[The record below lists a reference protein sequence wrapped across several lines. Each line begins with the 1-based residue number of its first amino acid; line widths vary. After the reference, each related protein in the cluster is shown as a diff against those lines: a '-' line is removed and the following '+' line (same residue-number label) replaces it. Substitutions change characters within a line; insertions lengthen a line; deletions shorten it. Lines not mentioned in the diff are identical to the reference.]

1 MKMKGYWLIYLLN
14 VCNLLI
20 YEVFFYKK
28 VLMRKE
34 KEDVFRILQ
43 IGKESKF
50 RTRHTL
56 AVMNFY
62 FNFMQCLD
70 FLLLN
75 QLNLLHKLNLHCSD
89 KKSVS

>member
-20 YEVFFYKK
+20 YEVFFFKK

-56 AVMNFY
+56 
-62 FNFMQCLD
+62 
-70 FLLLN
+70 
-75 QLNLLHKLNLHCSD
+75 
-89 KKSVS
+89 

>member
-1 MKMKGYWLIYLLN
+1 MKMKVYWLIYLLN

-20 YEVFFYKK
+20 YEVFFNKK

-56 AVMNFY
+56 
-62 FNFMQCLD
+62 
-70 FLLLN
+70 
-75 QLNLLHKLNLHCSD
+75 
-89 KKSVS
+89 

>member
-50 RTRHTL
+50 ITRHTL
-56 AVMNFY
+56 
-62 FNFMQCLD
+62 
-70 FLLLN
+70 
-75 QLNLLHKLNLHCSD
+75 
-89 KKSVS
+89 

>member
-14 VCNLLI
+14 VCNFLI

-43 IGKESKF
+43 IGKEFKF
-50 RTRHTL
+50 RIRYML
-56 AVMNFY
+56 
-62 FNFMQCLD
+62 
-70 FLLLN
+70 
-75 QLNLLHKLNLHCSD
+75 
-89 KKSVS
+89 

>member
-34 KEDVFRILQ
+34 KEDVCRIL
-43 IGKESKF
+43 
-50 RTRHTL
+50 
-56 AVMNFY
+56 
-62 FNFMQCLD
+62 
-70 FLLLN
+70 
-75 QLNLLHKLNLHCSD
+75 
-89 KKSVS
+89 

>member
-1 MKMKGYWLIYLLN
+1 MKMKVFWLIYLLN

-56 AVMNFY
+56 
-62 FNFMQCLD
+62 
-70 FLLLN
+70 
-75 QLNLLHKLNLHCSD
+75 
-89 KKSVS
+89 

>member
-1 MKMKGYWLIYLLN
+1 MKMKVYWLIYLLN

-20 YEVFFYKK
+20 YEVFFKKK

-56 AVMNFY
+56 
-62 FNFMQCLD
+62 
-70 FLLLN
+70 
-75 QLNLLHKLNLHCSD
+75 
-89 KKSVS
+89 

>member
-1 MKMKGYWLIYLLN
+1 MKMKVYWLIYLLN

-34 KEDVFRILQ
+34 KDVFRILQ

-56 AVMNFY
+56 
-62 FNFMQCLD
+62 
-70 FLLLN
+70 
-75 QLNLLHKLNLHCSD
+75 
-89 KKSVS
+89 